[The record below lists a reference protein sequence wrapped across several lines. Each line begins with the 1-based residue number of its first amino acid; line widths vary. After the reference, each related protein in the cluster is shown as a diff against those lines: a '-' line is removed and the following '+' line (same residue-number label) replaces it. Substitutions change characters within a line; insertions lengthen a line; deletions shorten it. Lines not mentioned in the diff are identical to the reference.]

1 MSNLKIICDSL
12 ADVPA
17 NLIEKYDIEVIPLT
31 IRIKDVEYKDGENLT
46 NDEFYKLIKESNEIP
61 KTSQATYIQF
71 QEIFK
76 KYIDEGKSVLY
87 ISGSSKVTGTYQ
99 SAMMAKNDLEG
110 EIYLFDSLNLSY
122 GCGAQVVVAAEM
134 NAENEPVEEI
144 LSKLEEIRE
153 NILVLFAVDN
163 LDFLK
168 KGGRLSASKAI
179 IGSMLSIKPI
189 LQMQNGFIVNI
200 ENVRGN
206 KKVIPKMLSM
216 VKENI
221 NNDIENKR
229 VGIAHGDNPV
239 EFAKLKEAV
248 NKEFD
253 FTDITETEIGPSIG
267 SHTGWGTIGICMW
280 NKFKFNRIFLRLN
293 LHAFNIT

>member
-12 ADVPA
+12 ADVPE
-17 NLIEKYDIEVIPLT
+17 NLIKRYDIEIIPLT
-31 IRIKDVEYKDGENLT
+31 IRINDIEYKDGVNIT
-46 NDEFYKLIKESNEIP
+46 NEEFYKLIKESNEIP

-76 KYIDEGKSVLY
+76 KYIDEGKRILY

-122 GCGAQVVVAAEM
+122 GCGAQVVTACEM
-134 NAENEPVEEI
+134 NEENKSIEEI
-144 LSKLEEIRE
+144 LKKLEEIRD

-168 KGGRLSASKAI
+168 KGGRLSASKAV

-189 LQMQNGFIVNI
+189 LQMKDGFIVNI
-200 ENVRGN
+200 DQARGH
-206 KKVIPKMLSM
+206 KKVIAKMINM
-216 VKENI
+216 VKDNI
-221 NNDIENKR
+221 NSDINKKR
-229 VGIAHGDNPV
+229 IGIAHGDNEV
-239 EFAKLKEAV
+239 EFERLKETIK
-248 NKEFD
+248 NQFN
-253 FTDITETEIGPSIG
+253 FNSITEAKIGPSIG
-267 SHTGWGTIGICMW
+267 SHTGAGTIGVCMW
-280 NKFKFNRIFLRLN
+280 NK
-293 LHAFNIT
+293 